1 MSRKNP
7 NNKNTTTNIHRI
19 KSNDS
24 IMCKY
29 FCIGLN
35 DFMVKS
41 KSLLDYVNLFL
52 LTNIKRM
59 IK

>member
-1 MSRKNP
+1 MSQKNH
-7 NNKNTTTNIHRI
+7 NNKNTTTNIPRI

-24 IMCKY
+24 IMCRY

-35 DFMVKS
+35 DFLLKS
-41 KSLLDYVNLFL
+41 KSLLDYINLFL